1 MPSSNRLLRRG
12 ALAILFYGMANH
24 LLKSISLG
32 VQRRWWNG
40 LRNGLAAVGAVWT
53 ITEVLTAASTS
64 AKSALD
70 GQGTEY
76 LVVMTILFFVVF
88 LAYVF
93 EPASVSFKVP
103 NTDTKITLKYS
114 DIFAQDANLLI
125 GVNEFFD
132 GELGAPVSK
141 NTVHGQL
148 IVRNFNGSVVSFR
161 GAVEPA
167 LAAAGAVA
175 SPTARTIEPSNAY
188 PIGTTVSVPNG
199 SYIVFLMAMAN
210 TDLNTSKASSDVP
223 RLWTALRQGL
233 QFVHDHG
240 NGEPLA
246 MPLFGNGQS
255 GVKLEPQ
262 HLLRLLVLALVDF
275 ATNSNARLPKNVTI
289 VLHESCFEELDIRE
303 IARDW
308 KKS

>member
-1 MPSSNRLLRRG
+1 M
-12 ALAILFYGMANH
+12 
-24 LLKSISLG
+24 
-32 VQRRWWNG
+32 
-40 LRNGLAAVGAVWT
+40 AAVGAVWT
-53 ITEVLTAASTS
+53 ITEVITTASTS
-64 AKSALD
+64 AKSAFD
-70 GQGTEY
+70 AQGIDY
-76 LVVMTILFFVVF
+76 LVVMAILFVLVF

-93 EPASVSFKVP
+93 EPDSVSFKVP

-148 IVRNFNGSVVSFR
+148 IVRNFNGSAVSFR
-161 GAVEPA
+161 AAVDPA
-167 LAAAGAVA
+167 LAATGGVA
-175 SPTARTIEPSNAY
+175 SPTARIIEPSNAY
-188 PIGTTVSVPNG
+188 PIGTTVALPNG
-199 SYIVFLMAMAN
+199 SHSIFLMAMAN

-223 RLWTALRQGL
+223 KLWSALGKGL
-233 QFVHDHG
+233 QVVHDHG

-275 ATNSNARLPKNVTI
+275 ATNSNARLPKDVII